1 MKTLCLKG
9 EICSGKGEGAKFI
22 KLTWVKKQ
30 MEEKLGFTLFPGT
43 LNVKLTP
50 DNVKNGKLLKKK
62 IGVEIM
68 PPPGYCRGRFFKARL
83 HGVECAVLIPEVA
96 GYPNDVVEVVASAN
110 LREKLCLSDGSLV
123 EVEVTL

>member
-1 MKTLCLKG
+1 LKSLCLKG
-9 EICSGKGEGAKFI
+9 EIFSGRGEGAKFI
-22 KLTWVKKQ
+22 ELAWVKKQ

-50 DNVKNGKLLKKK
+50 DNVENGKLLKKK
-62 IGVEIM
+62 TGFEIT
-68 PPPGYCRGRFFKARL
+68 PPSGYCRGRFFKARL
-83 HGVECAVLIPEVA
+83 NGVECAVLIPEVA

-110 LREKLCLSDGSLV
+110 LREKLCLSDGSLA

>member
-9 EICSGKGEGAKFI
+9 EICSGKSEGAKFI
-22 KLTWVKKQ
+22 KFSWVKKQ

-62 IGVEIM
+62 TGVEIM
-68 PPPGYCRGRFFKARL
+68 PPTGYCRARFFKARL

-96 GYPNDVVEVVASAN
+96 GYPNGVVEVVASSN
-110 LREKLCLSDGSLV
+110 LRGKLCLSDGSLV